1 MKILLVILFL
11 LISIQAQAS
20 AITFIWDANTEP
32 DLVGY
37 KLYCSRNS
45 SPPFT
50 YTSST
55 NLTTID
61 TVQDLTTG
69 GIYCAVTAYNTAGL
83 ESSYSNI
90 VYVDKEEIINRK
102 LPSQVGSFRVEKIIP

>member
-1 MKILLVILFL
+1 MKALLVILFL
-11 LISIQAQAS
+11 LIFVQAQAS
-20 AITFIWDANTEP
+20 TITFIWDANTES
-32 DLVGY
+32 DLAGY
-37 KLYCSRNS
+37 KLYCSKTPT
-45 SPPFT
+45 PPFI
-50 YTSST
+50 YVAST
-55 NLTTID
+55 TLTTID
-61 TVQDLTTG
+61 TIQDLTIE